1 MNLAHFASRCVS
13 GSFRKG
19 SLLEMPQM
27 VHKKKRL
34 LQQLVS
40 LQGLAFIPCYRY
52 TVLCIYFIPTHFMHF
67 PVAIY
72 C

>member
-1 MNLAHFASRCVS
+1 
-13 GSFRKG
+13 
-19 SLLEMPQM
+19 MPQM

-34 LQQLVS
+34 LQQLVF
-40 LQGLAFIPCYRY
+40 LQGLAFVPCYRY

-67 PVAIY
+67 PVAIN